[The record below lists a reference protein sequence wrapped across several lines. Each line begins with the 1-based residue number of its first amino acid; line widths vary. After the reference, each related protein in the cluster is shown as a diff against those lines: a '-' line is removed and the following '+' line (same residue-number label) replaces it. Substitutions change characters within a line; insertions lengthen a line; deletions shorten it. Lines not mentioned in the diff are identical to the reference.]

1 MRRRPIS
8 RLELA
13 GYLLSP
19 SLFVMVALMVVEA
32 MLAAA
37 TTWLVINAGRSVAV
51 GEFLVTDLVWILTA
65 QSTSYV
71 VGVISWIF
79 AERAGYRGFGK
90 FMLRFACENRDK
102 VELLSEK
109 SAREQVEPFLT
120 GETFQ
125 CFFNVMYQLEFA
137 LKLFL
142 GLVFNALVLGAESIP
157 ACRSLMS
164 APSAPVLMQWVL
176 QKPIASA
183 YLENQRMNN
192 RVTAQGYTAWD
203 NVFSGN
209 RYNLR
214 LWLFGSRN
222 KLREGL
228 VAQIRAIVAREG
240 MSAMSGIVSLA
251 IVFATITMV
260 ALRHVGDTVLLVGLA
275 TTLPRQ
281 IEMTYELHLLASGW
295 NDFIAIWTRFGGVAA
310 NISPQP
316 DADFDNGIKYD
327 RLVLREGDHANVVSS
342 LGDALRVALAQPT
355 GRINVRGG
363 NGTGKSSLLASL
375 KTELKKRA
383 YYWPTTDRLAFH
395 FAGGVVPVERRG
407 GRGRRADR
415 GRPDDGQEA
424 RLLLGRAAA
433 QIARRRSSTRP
444 TRKYICS
451 TNGTPI
457 SMPRTRPKPML
468 WSTSW
473 RRAPGWSK
481 SPTGTR
487 RCKRSGTRRIMAFG
501 APFRSVTLGTIVSWK
516 CGSLVA
522 SSERERSMKRREFI
536 KFVVTGEHHETP
548 RCSASVCRRNARRA
562 HRRRS
567 PDFGQGLP
575 RRYAD
580 GRPTNPADC
589 GNRRD
594 VDRRTGAAWL

>member
-1 MRRRPIS
+1 MKRRQIS
-8 RLELA
+8 RFELA

-19 SLFVMVALMVVEA
+19 SLFVMVTLMVVEA

-37 TTWLVINAGRSVAV
+37 TTWLVINAGRRVAV

-79 AERAGYRGFGK
+79 AEQAGYRGFGK
-90 FMLRFACENRDK
+90 FMLRFARENRDK
-102 VELLSEK
+102 VTLLNEK
-109 SAREQVEPFLT
+109 LAREQVEPFLT

-125 CFFNVMYQLEFA
+125 CFFNVMYELEFA

-142 GLVFNALVLGAESIP
+142 GLVFNALVLGAEIDP
-157 ACRSLMS
+157 SL
-164 APSAPVLMQWVL
+164 PVAYVGAFGTLLLMQWVL
-176 QKPIASA
+176 QKPIART

-192 RVTAQGYTAWD
+192 RITAQGYTAWD

-209 RYNLR
+209 SYNLR
-214 LWLFGSRN
+214 LWLFGFKTR
-222 KLREGL
+222 LREGL

-310 NISPQP
+310 NMSPEP
-316 DADFDNGIKYD
+316 DADFDKRIKYD

-375 KTELKKRA
+375 KTEMKKRA
-383 YYWPTTDRLAFH
+383 YYWPTTDRLAFQ
-395 FAGGVVPVERRG
+395 FAGGVVPVEVEEDEEGEPIAISESMDKKLGFSSGERQLKSLQEIVESTAAEVYLLDEWDANLDAANKAKADALVDELAA
-407 GRGRRADR
+407 RAR
-415 GRPDDGQEA
+415 VVE
-424 RLLLGRAAA
+424 
-433 QIARRRSSTRP
+433 
-444 TRKYICS
+444 
-451 TNGTPI
+451 I
-457 SMPRTRPKPML
+457 SHRDT
-468 WSTSW
+468 
-473 RRAPGWSK
+473 
-481 SPTGTR
+481 
-487 RCKRSGTRRIMAFG
+487 
-501 APFRSVTLGTIVSWK
+501 
-516 CGSLVA
+516 A
-522 SSERERSMKRREFI
+522 S
-536 KFVVTGEHHETP
+536 
-548 RCSASVCRRNARRA
+548 
-562 HRRRS
+562 
-567 PDFGQGLP
+567 
-575 RRYAD
+575 
-580 GRPTNPADC
+580 
-589 GNRRD
+589 
-594 VDRRTGAAWL
+594 